1 MKNFLR
7 MTALW
12 VALCLVAGLIPQ
24 LQMVS
29 AAASQLNVLDY
40 GAVAD
45 GVIAY
50 SLAAYCLDRIAKGS
64 ETMKAFAAETIVYG
78 YYAKDYFANS

>member
-24 LQMVS
+24 VQMVS
-29 AAASQLNVLDY
+29 AAASPLYVLDY

-50 SLAAYCLDRIAKGS
+50 SLAAYCLDRINKGT
-64 ETMKAFAAETIVYG
+64 ETMKVFAAQTLVHG
-78 YYAKDYFANS
+78 YYAKQYFV